1 VVNFRLVTR
10 VLLGVFLA
18 TLASIGVAG
27 SAPDRY
33 PSRPITLIVPWGPG
47 GGADQMARAL
57 AKAMQ
62 ETLQTAS
69 VPVINVPGADG
80 NTGLVRLIGADSDGY
95 TLAVLVTDTFYGAI
109 KDKAAS
115 PWRLTDI
122 TPLAVMNRQP
132 LTYFASPS
140 SPYKTW
146 ADIVKASKSTQV
158 KIAIDGFGSAESM
171 LTKFLESKGVKLTAI
186 PFAKPGERYAAL
198 LGNQVDLL
206 CEPDG
211 NLRRYIESG
220 QMRPL
225 IVFDTKRVPEMPG
238 VPTASELG
246 YKVTLSSWRA
256 IVVKAGTDPQIIQF
270 LSDALDRVYK
280 SPDYQQ
286 FLDYTW
292 SAKDGYVPAKD
303 MPVFLRTMQ
312 QQMEEIGAAH

>member
-1 VVNFRLVTR
+1 MLKLILR
-10 VLLGVFLA
+10 VFLGVALA
-18 TLASIGVAG
+18 TVSTVGMAG

-57 AKAMQ
+57 AKTMQ
-62 ETLQTAS
+62 ETLKTAS

-80 NTGLVRLIGADSDGY
+80 NTGMVKLIGADADGY
-95 TLAVLVTDTFYGAI
+95 TMAVLVTDTFYGNV

-115 PWRLTDI
+115 PWQLNDI

-132 LTYFASPS
+132 FTYFASPN

-146 ADIVKASKSTQV
+146 ADIVKAAKTTQI
-158 KIAIDGFGSAESM
+158 KIAIDGFGSAEDM
-171 LTKFLESKGVKLTAI
+171 LTKFMASKGVKLTAI

-225 IVFDTKRVPEMPG
+225 IVFDTKRVPDMPST
-238 VPTASELG
+238 PTALELG
-246 YKVTLSSWRA
+246 YKVALSSWRA
-256 IVVKAGTDPQIIQF
+256 IVIKAGTDPQIVQF

-292 SAKDGYVPAKD
+292 SAKDSFVPAKD
-303 MPVFLRTMQ
+303 MTGFLRTAQ
-312 QQMEEIGAAH
+312 QQMDEIARLQ

>member
-1 VVNFRLVTR
+1 
-10 VLLGVFLA
+10 
-18 TLASIGVAG
+18 
-27 SAPDRY
+27 
-33 PSRPITLIVPWGPG
+33 
-47 GGADQMARAL
+47 MARAL
-57 AKAMQ
+57 AKTFQ
-62 ETLQTAS
+62 ETLKTAS

-80 NTGLVRLIGADSDGY
+80 NTGMVKLIGADADGY
-95 TLAVLVTDTFYGAI
+95 TLAVLVTDTFYGNV
-109 KDKAAS
+109 KDKGTS
-115 PWRLTDI
+115 PWQLTDI

-132 LTYFASPS
+132 FTYFASPN

-146 ADIVKASKSTQV
+146 ADIVKASKNMQV
-158 KIAIDGFGSAESM
+158 KIAIDGFGSAEDM
-171 LTKFLESKGVKLTAI
+171 LTKFLASKGVKLTAI

-225 IVFDTKRVPEMPG
+225 IVFDTKRVPEMSG
-238 VPTASELG
+238 VPTAIELG
-246 YKVTLSSWRA
+246 YKVALSSWRA
-256 IVVKAGTDPQIIQF
+256 IVVKAGTDPQIVQF
-270 LSDALDRVYK
+270 LSDVLDRVYK

-292 SAKDGYVPAKD
+292 SAKDSYVPAKD

-312 QQMEEIGAAH
+312 QQMDEIGATH